1 VTREQAHRPA
11 ASQLAT
17 VALLAAFLGA
27 WLVGIV
33 VLLAWV
39 GGAA

>member
-1 VTREQAHRPA
+1 MRHAHPA
-11 ASQLAT
+11 VSRLAT

-33 VLLAWV
+33 VVLALL

>member
-1 VTREQAHRPA
+1 MKPHAHPV
-11 ASQLAT
+11 ASELAT

-33 VLLAWV
+33 VVLAVV
-39 GGAA
+39 GGAS